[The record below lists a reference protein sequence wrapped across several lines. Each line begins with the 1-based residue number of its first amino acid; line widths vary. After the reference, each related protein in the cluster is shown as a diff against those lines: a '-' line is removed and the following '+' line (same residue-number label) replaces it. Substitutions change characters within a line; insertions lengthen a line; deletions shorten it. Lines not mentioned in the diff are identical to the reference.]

1 MHLVLLRE
9 AEAAAEVAAR
19 LPQQEVGAEVVV
31 VERRRPQE
39 GEVVGVEEGVR
50 DPFPYSCA
58 AAGVDRRRRRR

>member
-31 VERRRPQE
+31 VVERRRRQE

-50 DPFPYSCA
+50 LLQ
-58 AAGVDRRRRRR
+58 